1 MYMDFKT
8 MQIKYLWYQ
17 KVKLLANNC
26 KSLPADREV
35 LTYWLPKTTAL
46 PKNSVLASQPRGQTK
61 KAMSLLSSKTQTS
74 TSPQPSI
81 LWYFPF

>member
-17 KVKLLANNC
+17 KMKPLANNC

-35 LTYWLPKTTAL
+35 LTG
-46 PKNSVLASQPRGQTK
+46 SQK
-61 KAMSLLSSKTQTS
+61 L
-74 TSPQPSI
+74 
-81 LWYFPF
+81 